1 MHQQQ
6 AAAATARTGRPQ
18 PKKKF
23 VSGSG
28 VALYLHHAKHLIL
41 LLLLIRPPMKST
53 TAIFWKSFVKHP
65 RYTGA
70 IAPSSEKLAQGMLSR
85 TDLRTARF
93 VVELGPGT
101 GAFTTSILA
110 ALPPGAELLA
120 IERNPELA
128 SFLRYRL
135 PRARVVCDD
144 AANLERYL
152 ANHPQP
158 PAAIFCGLPLSWL
171 PARERTRI
179 LDVVAAALAPGST
192 FTLFQY
198 VHAAP
203 TPPGQQVRRA
213 LQARFQHV
221 ERFPIWWNLP
231 PAYVVHCTK

>member
-1 MHQQQ
+1 M
-6 AAAATARTGRPQ
+6 
-18 PKKKF
+18 F
-23 VSGSG
+23 VSSPG
-28 VALYLHHAKHLIL
+28 VALYLHHTKHVIPLPS
-41 LLLLIRPPMKST
+41 LIRPPMKST

-70 IAPSSEKLAQGMLSR
+70 IAPSSQRLAQGMLSR

-101 GAFTTSILA
+101 GAFTASILA

-144 AANLERYL
+144 AANLEWHL
-152 ANHPQP
+152 ANRPHP

-179 LDVVAAALAPGST
+179 LDVVADALPPGST

-221 ERFPIWWNLP
+221 ERFPVWWNLP

>member
-1 MHQQQ
+1 M
-6 AAAATARTGRPQ
+6 
-18 PKKKF
+18 F
-23 VSGSG
+23 VSAPG
-28 VALYLHHAKHLIL
+28 VALYLHHTRHIIPL
-41 LLLLIRPPMKST
+41 LSLIRPPMKST

-70 IAPSSEKLAQGMLSR
+70 IAPSSQRLAQGMLAR

-101 GAFTTSILA
+101 GAFTASILA

-128 SFLRYRL
+128 SFLRCRL

-144 AANLERYL
+144 AANLGRYL
-152 ANHPQP
+152 ANRPHP

-179 LDVVAAALAPGST
+179 LDVVADALPPGST

-203 TPPGQQVRRA
+203 TPPGRQVHRA
-213 LQARFQHV
+213 LRARFQHI
-221 ERFPIWWNLP
+221 ERFPVWWNLP
-231 PAYVVHCTK
+231 PAYVVHCIK